1 VTPVTPDNLSSLP
14 APTGDILAL
23 TGDIFDSAYKEK
35 NSLSNLPK
43 SSSSTAPPTTAPST
57 EPPEEFLQIM
67 DAYLELDESALR
79 RLWREARQIV
89 PDATPEEV
97 RHFFGERAHKVFRN
111 RRVESPVGL
120 LLSSIAD
127 WFVERR
133 VLLRRDEQRRAA
145 EEYEI
150 LKRQLAEVEEE
161 QPPAMRRPP
170 ETLAQVA
177 ATAPRERFAMTEEI
191 RAAAA
196 RKAFR

>member
-1 VTPVTPDNLSSLP
+1 
-14 APTGDILAL
+14 
-23 TGDIFDSAYKEK
+23 
-35 NSLSNLPK
+35 
-43 SSSSTAPPTTAPST
+43 
-57 EPPEEFLQIM
+57 M

-133 VLLRRDEQRRAA
+133 VLLRREEQRRAA

-150 LKRQLAEVEEE
+150 LKRQMADLKPPP
-161 QPPAMRRPP
+161 QPS
-170 ETLAQVA
+170 ESQVQV
-177 ATAPRERFAMTEEI
+177 TNLPVPRERFDLTDEI
-191 RAAAA
+191 RAAAV
-196 RKAFR
+196 RKALR

>member
-1 VTPVTPDNLSSLP
+1 
-14 APTGDILAL
+14 
-23 TGDIFDSAYKEK
+23 
-35 NSLSNLPK
+35 
-43 SSSSTAPPTTAPST
+43 
-57 EPPEEFLQIM
+57 M

-133 VLLRRDEQRRAA
+133 VLLRREEHRRAA

-150 LKRQLAEVEEE
+150 LKRQLAEAEQK
-161 QPPAMRRPP
+161 QPPPKQISP
-170 ETLAQVA
+170 EPQAQLQTTSVP
-177 ATAPRERFAMTEEI
+177 APKERFDMAEEI

-196 RKAFR
+196 RKALR